1 MVKRVSK
8 GIATEDI
15 MPEDVSSLEKKESAI
30 IQSEEQRVGLYRFKK
45 NGSLMTNIL
54 RKTCEN

>member
-1 MVKRVSK
+1 
-8 GIATEDI
+8 